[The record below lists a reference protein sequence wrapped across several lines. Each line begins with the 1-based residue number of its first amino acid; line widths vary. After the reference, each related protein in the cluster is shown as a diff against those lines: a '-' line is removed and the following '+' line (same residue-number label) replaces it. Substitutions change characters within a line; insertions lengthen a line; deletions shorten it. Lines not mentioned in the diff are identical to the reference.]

1 MQTVL
6 LGPLRL
12 TLKKK
17 LYTIPSQPSENHEML
32 NKTYSVKKL
41 ESQNG
46 DGGDCTGVSLVFLQV
61 RKVTLVVR

>member
-12 TLKKK
+12 TFKKK
-17 LYTIPSQPSENHEML
+17 LHTIPSQPSKNHEIL

-41 ESQNG
+41 ESQN
-46 DGGDCTGVSLVFLQV
+46 DRGDCKGVSLVFLRV